1 MSTVFDL
8 LEPSIQ
14 QLLKEKNITTPT
26 EPQRQAIPSILKGK
40 HTLLIA
46 PTGLGKTE
54 SALLPVFNLFLDYKK
69 THPPKEGISIL
80 YITPLRALNRDMLKR
95 TITWGKHLD
104 IKVAVRHGDTTQNER
119 NKQSRNPPDLLITT
133 PETLQILFTGKRLR
147 RHLHKVRWIIVDEVH
162 ELATSERGAQLAVAL
177 ERLQHLTQTQGHTPQ
192 RIGLSATVG
201 KPKEVANYLGGMEL
215 DLPRKV
221 SILQVDVTKHIDIQV
236 QLPKVQSEDYPKA
249 AELSIEPISMALIR
263 RCQELIKEHTRTLLF
278 INTRDGSEILASRF
292 HQLKTE
298 IPISVHHGSLSK
310 NARIESE
317 NDFKAGKLKALISTS
332 SLELGIDVGETD
344 YVIQYNSPREVTR
357 IVQRIGRSGHQIGKT
372 SKGMILATNTEDLAE
387 SMVIARKAL
396 HGELEENT
404 VRANPLSVLANQII
418 SITLEYGKIPPKDI
432 YSIIKASYP
441 FHSLSYKIFE
451 RINDQLKAQ
460 RNIWIEEAEDGTTS
474 YFSKRQNSR
483 RYFLDNIS
491 MIPDEKTYPVIDIT
505 TRKTIGTLDEGFVLA
520 SGFEG
525 SRFILRGRPWVII
538 QRTDEDELLVNPI
551 KELGNVPSWVGEDIP
566 VPFEVALEVGALRRM
581 AAEHKNITGYPTDH
595 ESIEEFKQ
603 FIANQQ
609 KQDLA
614 VPSDKTI
621 TIEIDGKSIIIN
633 ACFGTKVNETLARLI
648 SSILMQSLGESIGI
662 NSDAYRINLELP
674 GKVPPERITKI
685 LLETNPDSLEYIIET
700 IMKNS
705 TTIRYQ
711 LIHTARKMGSLR
723 KDFDPKALGVKRLFS
738 LFEHSLIFDE
748 ALDKLLYERMDIA
761 TAQHILRKIQ
771 QGDIELIVQRIG
783 PISTVGLE
791 AIRGLMAPQRAD
803 RTILMAVKRRLE
815 DVDVTMICTNCK
827 NTWDTAIKRLE
838 INPICH
844 NCGAKKIAIL
854 RRYQQDQKKLLK
866 KKKVETEDKK
876 ELRRLH
882 TNAGLVLQWG
892 KFAAMAL
899 VARGIG
905 PDTAARILRRYS
917 IQSLKNDETAELEFL
932 RDILKAELTYAR
944 TRGFWDK

>member
-1 MSTVFDL
+1 
-8 LEPSIQ
+8 
-14 QLLKEKNITTPT
+14 
-26 EPQRQAIPSILKGK
+26 
-40 HTLLIA
+40 
-46 PTGLGKTE
+46 
-54 SALLPVFNLFLDYKK
+54 
-69 THPPKEGISIL
+69 
-80 YITPLRALNRDMLKR
+80 
-95 TITWGKHLD
+95 
-104 IKVAVRHGDTTQNER
+104 
-119 NKQSRNPPDLLITT
+119 
-133 PETLQILFTGKRLR
+133 
-147 RHLHKVRWIIVDEVH
+147 
-162 ELATSERGAQLAVAL
+162 
-177 ERLQHLTQTQGHTPQ
+177 
-192 RIGLSATVG
+192 
-201 KPKEVANYLGGMEL
+201 
-215 DLPRKV
+215 
-221 SILQVDVTKHIDIQV
+221 
-236 QLPKVQSEDYPKA
+236 
-249 AELSIEPISMALIR
+249 
-263 RCQELIKEHTRTLLF
+263 
-278 INTRDGSEILASRF
+278 
-292 HQLKTE
+292 
-298 IPISVHHGSLSK
+298 
-310 NARIESE
+310 
-317 NDFKAGKLKALISTS
+317 
-332 SLELGIDVGETD
+332 
-344 YVIQYNSPREVTR
+344 
-357 IVQRIGRSGHQIGKT
+357 
-372 SKGMILATNTEDLAE
+372 
-387 SMVIARKAL
+387 
-396 HGELEENT
+396 
-404 VRANPLSVLANQII
+404 
-418 SITLEYGKIPPKDI
+418 
-432 YSIIKASYP
+432 
-441 FHSLSYKIFE
+441 
-451 RINDQLKAQ
+451 
-460 RNIWIEEAEDGTTS
+460 
-474 YFSKRQNSR
+474 
-483 RYFLDNIS
+483 
-491 MIPDEKTYPVIDIT
+491 
-505 TRKTIGTLDEGFVLA
+505 
-520 SGFEG
+520 
-525 SRFILRGRPWVII
+525 
-538 QRTDEDELLVNPI
+538 
-551 KELGNVPSWVGEDIP
+551 
-566 VPFEVALEVGALRRM
+566 
-581 AAEHKNITGYPTDH
+581 
-595 ESIEEFKQ
+595 
-603 FIANQQ
+603 
-609 KQDLA
+609 
-614 VPSDKTI
+614 
-621 TIEIDGKSIIIN
+621 
-633 ACFGTKVNETLARLI
+633 
-648 SSILMQSLGESIGI
+648 MQSLGESIGI